1 MEVRRFGASCRD
13 LVHIEIKGHRM
24 QVPRGVHEFLKA
36 GFLPR
41 FAQGNLEGIRIS
53 VGMATEL
60 QPTIELC
67 VVGQKNRVHVRRQHP
82 GGAGHMPL
90 QAGSFETVV
99 MSEHEPTDPICR
111 LEFSRIPLLVCVEK
125 VEQGLPVHIVRV
137 SRVIV
142 GLQCYESAMSYR
154 AVIFDLG
161 GVVLGS
167 PLHAIR
173 DYEREKGIPE
183 GFVNQTVVATG
194 AGGAWSRLERG
205 ELGLEEFFP
214 AFDKDCAAAGDAFSA
229 REMMEKIATVT
240 GPRDEM
246 LHAISEIRKQGLT
259 TAALT
264 NNWKSDTAD
273 DGVDLLGGY
282 FDVYVESA
290 VEGLRKPDPR
300 IYELTCQRLSVTPDQ
315 AVFLD
320 DIGRNL
326 KTART
331 LGMATIKV
339 DEPVAAL
346 TELQELLGFPLF

>member
-1 MEVRRFGASCRD
+1 
-13 LVHIEIKGHRM
+13 
-24 QVPRGVHEFLKA
+24 
-36 GFLPR
+36 
-41 FAQGNLEGIRIS
+41 
-53 VGMATEL
+53 
-60 QPTIELC
+60 
-67 VVGQKNRVHVRRQHP
+67 
-82 GGAGHMPL
+82 
-90 QAGSFETVV
+90 
-99 MSEHEPTDPICR
+99 
-111 LEFSRIPLLVCVEK
+111 
-125 VEQGLPVHIVRV
+125 
-137 SRVIV
+137 
-142 GLQCYESAMSYR
+142 MSYR

-173 DYEREKGIPE
+173 DYEREKGISE

-194 AGGAWSRLERG
+194 ASGAWSRLERG

-214 AFDKDCAAAGDAFSA
+214 AFDQDCAAAGPAFSA

-240 GPRDEM
+240 GPREEM
-246 LHAISEIRKQGLT
+246 LGAITKIREQGLA

-264 NNWKSDTAD
+264 NNWKNDQEG
-273 DGVDLLGGY
+273 DGVDLLGDF

-300 IYELTCQRLSVTPDQ
+300 IYELTCQKLSIPPRQ

-326 KTART
+326 KTARA

-339 DEPVAAL
+339 DEPAAAL
-346 TELQELLGFPLF
+346 TELEKLLGFPLL